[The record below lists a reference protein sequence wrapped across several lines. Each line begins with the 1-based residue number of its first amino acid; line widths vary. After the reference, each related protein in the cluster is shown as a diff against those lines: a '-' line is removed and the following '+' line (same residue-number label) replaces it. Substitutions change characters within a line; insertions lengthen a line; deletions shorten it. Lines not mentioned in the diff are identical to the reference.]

1 MTNTG
6 TFAADQLKSIVSR
19 IENIQAEI
27 EERKNDEKEIYSEA
41 KSNGLDCKIIREII
55 RLRKKDPN
63 ELSEHEQLVQLY
75 LEALGPLPLFEHA
88 AE

>member
-6 TFAADQLKSIVSR
+6 INNGQLRSIVER
-19 IENIQAEI
+19 IEHVQAEI
-27 EERKNDEKEIYSEA
+27 EDLKSGEKEIYLES
-41 KSNGLDCKIIREII
+41 KSAGFDPKIIREII